1 MKLIEFNKILEQ
13 GENNT
18 IEFKRK
24 VSTYEKIAKEIIAF
38 ANSKGGTIL
47 FGIDDD
53 KTIYGVESE
62 KGEIELIQEA
72 CSLYCIPPINP
83 EISIFNYKSKDIIIV
98 NIDQSKDKPHFL
110 FEGTAKLTKDSKVYI
125 RVNDKSV
132 LASKEVIQVL
142 RNENINAKPLKISI
156 GPNEKRLLEY
166 FENNERITV
175 MEYSK
180 LINISKRRASRILVT
195 FVNLGIIR
203 IHTLEKQDYFTLEN
217 IIST

>member
-1 MKLIEFNKILEQ
+1 MNLIKFNKILEQ
-13 GENNT
+13 GETNK

-53 KTIYGVESE
+53 STVCGVESE

-72 CSLYCIPPINP
+72 CSFHCVPSITPV
-83 EISIFNYKSKDIIIV
+83 ISIFNYKSKDIIIV
-98 NIDQSKDKPHFL
+98 DIEQSENKPHFL
-110 FEGTAKLTKDSKVYI
+110 FEGTAKFNKDSKVYI

-175 MEYSK
+175 VEYSK
-180 LINISKRRASRILVT
+180 LINVSKRRA
-195 FVNLGIIR
+195 
-203 IHTLEKQDYFTLEN
+203 
-217 IIST
+217 

>member
-1 MKLIEFNKILEQ
+1 MNLIEFNKILEQ
-13 GENNT
+13 GENST

-24 VSTYEKIAKEIIAF
+24 VSTYKKIAKEIIAF

-53 KTIYGVESE
+53 KTICGVESE
-62 KGEIELIQEA
+62 KGEIELIEET
-72 CSLYCIPPINP
+72 CSFYCVPPISP

-98 NIDQSKDKPHFL
+98 NIDQSRDKPHFL
-110 FEGTAKLTKDSKVYI
+110 FDGTTKFTKDSKVYI

-142 RNENINAKPLKISI
+142 RNENINAKPIKIYI

-175 MEYSK
+175 TEYSK
-180 LINISKRRASRILVT
+180 LINISKRRASRILVN
-195 FVNLGIIR
+195 FVKLGIVR
-203 IHTLEKQDYFTLEN
+203 IHTLEKQDYFTLEELVN
-217 IIST
+217 N

>member
-1 MKLIEFNKILEQ
+1 MNLIEFNKILEQ
-13 GENNT
+13 GESST

-53 KTIYGVESE
+53 TTVCGVESE
-62 KGEIELIQEA
+62 KGEIELIEET
-72 CSLYCIPPINP
+72 CSLYCVPPIKP
-83 EISIFNYKSKDIIIV
+83 EISIFNYKSKDIIIAD
-98 NIDQSKDKPHFL
+98 IKQSINKPHFL
-110 FEGTAKLTKDSKVYI
+110 FEGTIKFTKDSKVYI

-142 RNENINAKPLKISI
+142 RNENVNAKPLKIAI

-166 FENNERITV
+166 FETNERITV
-175 MEYSK
+175 AEYSK
-180 LINISKRRASRILVT
+180 LINVSKRRASRTLVN
-195 FVNLGIIR
+195 FVTLGMVR
-203 IHTLEKQDYFTLEN
+203 IHTMEKQDYFTLEELAN
-217 IIST
+217 N

>member
-1 MKLIEFNKILEQ
+1 MNLIEFNNILEQ

-24 VSTYEKIAKEIIAF
+24 VSTYQKIAKEIIAF
-38 ANSKGGTIL
+38 ANSKGGTIF

-53 KTIYGVESE
+53 KTICGVESE
-62 KGEIELIQEA
+62 KGEIELIEET
-72 CSLYCIPPINP
+72 CSVYCVPQINP
-83 EISIFNYKSKDIIIV
+83 EISIFDYKSKDIIVV
-98 NIDQSKDKPHFL
+98 NIDQSINKPHFL
-110 FEGTAKLTKDSKVYI
+110 FEGTTKFTKDSKVYI

-142 RNENINAKPLKISI
+142 RNENINAKPIKISI

-175 MEYSK
+175 IEYSK
-180 LINISKRRASRILVT
+180 LINVSKRRASRILVN
-195 FVNLGIIR
+195 FVKLGIVR
-203 IHTLEKQDYFTLEN
+203 LHTLEKQDYFTLEDFAN
-217 IIST
+217 T

>member
-1 MKLIEFNKILEQ
+1 MNLIEFNKILEQ

-24 VSTYEKIAKEIIAF
+24 VSTYKKIAKEIIAF
-38 ANSKGGTIL
+38 ANSKGGTIF

-62 KGEIELIQEA
+62 KGEIELINET

-98 NIDQSKDKPHFL
+98 TINKSTDKPHFL
-110 FEGTAKLTKDSKVYI
+110 FEGTTKFTKDSKVYI

-142 RNENINAKPLKISI
+142 RNEKMDAKPIKISI
-156 GPNEKRLLEY
+156 GPNEKSLLEY

-175 MEYSK
+175 VEYSK
-180 LINISKRRASRILVT
+180 LINVSKRRASRILVN
-195 FVNLGIIR
+195 FVKLGIVR
-203 IHTLEKQDYFTLEN
+203 IHTLEKQDYFTLEDFVN
-217 IIST
+217 N